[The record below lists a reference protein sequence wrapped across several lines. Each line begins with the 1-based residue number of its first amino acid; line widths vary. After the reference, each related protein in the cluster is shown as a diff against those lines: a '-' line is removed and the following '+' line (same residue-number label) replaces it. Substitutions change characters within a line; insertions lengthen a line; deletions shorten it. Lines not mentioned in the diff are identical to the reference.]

1 MTSDMDDSDSCGI
14 KKELIESQTSSHT
27 RSVGVDTMS
36 QDLVNNQVTVDRLYE
51 KYRDLEES
59 METHILS
66 LRGEIKSLKFEH
78 SYCASNAKIVNDLKE
93 QINRL
98 SVQGATNE
106 TFMENYK
113 LRIMVSELQDKGRD
127 QEEEISKLTRGNQD
141 LQQVMDQQRKEM
153 DDLEGELDD
162 TRDENFGLTH
172 VQDDMAYRLRD
183 ILKENDRLEKDL
195 VEERRKSQP
204 FQNTHPSESQM
215 YKSELATLKRL
226 LTEKESKLAFLEAIV
241 GDELQDWAG

>member
-1 MTSDMDDSDSCGI
+1 MSSDMDDSDSCGI
-14 KKELIESQTSSHT
+14 KNELIESQTSSLT
-27 RSVGVDTMS
+27 RSVGIDTMS
-36 QDLVNNQVTVDRLYE
+36 QDLVDDQVTVARLYE
-51 KYRDLEES
+51 KYRYLEERV
-59 METHILS
+59 ETHILS

-78 SYCASNAKIVNDLKE
+78 SNCASNAKVVNDLKK
-93 QINRL
+93 QIDRL

-106 TFMENYK
+106 TLMENYK
-113 LRIMVSELQDKGRD
+113 LRIMVSELQDKERG
-127 QEEEISKLTRGNQD
+127 QEEEISKLTKENRD

-172 VQDDMAYRLRD
+172 VQDDMACRLGD
-183 ILKENDRLEKDL
+183 LWKENDRLEKDL

-204 FQNTHPSESQM
+204 FQNTHPSESHM
-215 YKSELATLKRL
+215 YKSEIATLKRL